1 MTLTPEVLERVEA
14 AARAVLALDK
24 AYEEAAVGNVLALE
38 RASRQADHQWED
50 VANPANVLALVA
62 EIKALREGLEPFANL
77 GVTSG
82 PDDEP
87 CSIPY
92 RITRGSIRK
101 ARALLKEP
109 GR

>member
-1 MTLTPEVLERVEA
+1 MGVHPDKTAERAVDACGGVYTPEQKASGYADGYFE
-14 AARAVLALDK
+14 ALD
-24 AYEEAAVGNVLALE
+24 AAMMAVRHVDALM
-38 RASRQADHQWED
+38 ADM
-50 VANPANVLALVA
+50 LIAL
-62 EIKALREGLEPFANL
+62 LPFANL

-101 ARALLKEP
+101 ARAVVAKAE
-109 GR
+109 GK